1 MKSIDLHSL
10 WLNVHL
16 WLGLT
21 LGVLGVFIGISGS
34 ILVYDHQVDARL
46 NPQRYA
52 LTGTQAVL
60 PVAEYLSRASD
71 ALQGQ
76 ARPGNLR
83 MPEEE
88 GAPLVV
94 LARGREGSGFYRVYM
109 DPVSGRV
116 LDISQTGGLVGWL
129 HGFHEHLQLREYG
142 GRDVVGWA
150 GVAML
155 ISSLS
160 GIYLWWPGRGRFRQ
174 ALGMRPGL
182 PPSRNLHYL
191 FGFYGSLVLAMLS
204 FTGIFLAWPEPG
216 RIAVSAVAPV
226 SPSVRNVQA
235 PDAPAEGKRIG
246 LDQALESARAL
257 YPSAVVS
264 GVGLPNG
271 PRGTYRIAFRE
282 TVEGPTNAI
291 VLFLDPASGDIIRR
305 SDASVR
311 TGGDAFLATLRP
323 MHTGEAFGAL
333 GRLIIFVVGL
343 LPGLFVV
350 TGAIIW
356 WKQRKRPQIMESR
369 VPMPAA
375 SDG

>member
-1 MKSIDLHSL
+1 MKHIDLRPL

-21 LGVLGVFIGISGS
+21 LGVIGIFIGLSGS
-34 ILVYDHQVDARL
+34 VLVYDHHVDARL

-52 LTGTQAVL
+52 LSGTKAVL
-60 PVAEYLSRASD
+60 PVGEYLSRASE

-88 GAPLVV
+88 GAPVIV
-94 LARGREGSGFYRVYM
+94 LARGRDGGGFFRVYM
-109 DPVSGRV
+109 DPASGRILEV
-116 LDISQTGGLVGWL
+116 SQSGGLVGWL

-142 GRDVVGWA
+142 GRDVVGWV

-160 GIYLWWPGRGRFRQ
+160 GIYLWWPARGRFRQ
-174 ALGMRPGL
+174 ALGMRPSL

-204 FTGIFLAWPEPG
+204 FTGIFLAWPDPG
-216 RIAVSAVAPV
+216 RNAVGAFAPV

-235 PDAPAEGKRIG
+235 AEPPAEGKRIA
-246 LDQALESARAL
+246 LAQALESARGL

-264 GVGLPNG
+264 AVGLPNG
-271 PRGTYRIAFRE
+271 PRGVYRLAFRE
-282 TVEGPTNAI
+282 TADDPANAI
-291 VLFLDPASGDIIRR
+291 VVFLDPVSGVVLRR
-305 SDASVR
+305 SDPSIR
-311 TGGDAFLATLRP
+311 TGGDRILAAMRP
-323 MHTGEAFGAL
+323 MHTGDAFGAL
-333 GRLIIFVVGL
+333 GRAIIFIVGL
-343 LPGLFVV
+343 LPALFVV
-350 TGAIIW
+350 TGTIIW
-356 WKQRKRPQIMESR
+356 WKQRERPQVPDSR
-369 VPMPAA
+369 GPLPMAT
-375 SDG
+375 DV